1 MRLPLHLDVELG
13 HHLFEARPLLVW
25 RSEPLHG
32 AEGVLVAPELN
43 AEPVESID
51 IERHV
56 VRYHELRASKPL
68 GEGVARIVCIN
79 PVRIHHQLCNAG
91 QLGDEVAHWRS
102 RLDER
107 GPGGN
112 FVIALIGDEADL
124 NHGNVGLLAP
134 DTGRLKVNR
143 HPTLWEST
151 TEPVARLWKDHA
163 AIMRLRRYYVCMSAF
178 RTPHALLRLARG
190 RAAEILV
197 LVGAGAILGCD
208 LLDPTLDA
216 RIYAASEHAIG
227 KASWLFH
234 TGLAALFLV
243 VILLFVRLRERSAD
257 GVLKNSY
264 RGTLRGLVIG
274 AIGVIGVVA
283 FPTDP
288 GWTVISV
295 TGRLHPIFALI
306 AGGSLLYV
314 GSRLTRPRRLLLH
327 IAFFYGAGFV
337 GGFVGG
343 GAGFAER
350 FALAVVGLL
359 LYLGAYRSRVAGS
372 GVAAR

>member
-1 MRLPLHLDVELG
+1 MRLPLRLDVELG
-13 HHLFEARPLLVW
+13 HHLFQAWPLLI
-25 RSEPLHG
+25 RSGEPLHG
-32 AEGVLVAPELN
+32 AEGVLVASKLN
-43 AEPVESID
+43 AEPVEPID
-51 IERHV
+51 VERHV
-56 VRYHELRASKPL
+56 VRNHKLCASEPL
-68 GEGVARIVCIN
+68 GERIARIIGID

-91 QLGDEVAHWRS
+91 QLGNKVAHCCS
-102 RLDER
+102 RLDKG

-112 FVIALIGDEADL
+112 FVITLIGDEANL

-216 RIYAASEHAIG
+216 RIYAASEHALG
-227 KASWLFH
+227 SAAWLFH
-234 TGLAALFLV
+234 TGLAALFLL

-257 GVLKNSY
+257 GALKNAY
-264 RGTLRGLVIG
+264 RGVLRGLVIG

-288 GWTVISV
+288 GWTVVSV

-372 GVAAR
+372 ASDSR

>member
-1 MRLPLHLDVELG
+1 M
-13 HHLFEARPLLVW
+13 
-25 RSEPLHG
+25 
-32 AEGVLVAPELN
+32 N
-43 AEPVESID
+43 
-51 IERHV
+51 
-56 VRYHELRASKPL
+56 
-68 GEGVARIVCIN
+68 
-79 PVRIHHQLCNAG
+79 
-91 QLGDEVAHWRS
+91 
-102 RLDER
+102 
-107 GPGGN
+107 
-112 FVIALIGDEADL
+112 
-124 NHGNVGLLAP
+124 
-134 DTGRLKVNR
+134 GRLVRFAN
-143 HPTLWEST
+143 
-151 TEPVARLWKDHA
+151 
-163 AIMRLRRYYVCMSAF
+163 
-178 RTPHALLRLARG
+178 G

-234 TGLAALFLV
+234 TGLAALFV
-243 VILLFVRLRERSAD
+243 VVVLLYVRLRHSPSHRR
-257 GVLKNSY
+257 V
-264 RGTLRGLVIG
+264 RQGLLIG

-288 GWTVISV
+288 GWTVVSV
-295 TGRLHPIFALI
+295 PGRLHPLFALI
-306 AGGSLLYV
+306 AAGSLLYV

-372 GVAAR
+372 AGDAR

>member
-1 MRLPLHLDVELG
+1 
-13 HHLFEARPLLVW
+13 
-25 RSEPLHG
+25 
-32 AEGVLVAPELN
+32 
-43 AEPVESID
+43 
-51 IERHV
+51 
-56 VRYHELRASKPL
+56 
-68 GEGVARIVCIN
+68 
-79 PVRIHHQLCNAG
+79 
-91 QLGDEVAHWRS
+91 
-102 RLDER
+102 
-107 GPGGN
+107 
-112 FVIALIGDEADL
+112 
-124 NHGNVGLLAP
+124 
-134 DTGRLKVNR
+134 
-143 HPTLWEST
+143 
-151 TEPVARLWKDHA
+151 
-163 AIMRLRRYYVCMSAF
+163 MSAF

-257 GVLKNSY
+257 GALKNVY
-264 RGTLRGLVIG
+264 RGVLRGLVIG

-288 GWTVISV
+288 GWTVVSV

-372 GVAAR
+372 ASDAR